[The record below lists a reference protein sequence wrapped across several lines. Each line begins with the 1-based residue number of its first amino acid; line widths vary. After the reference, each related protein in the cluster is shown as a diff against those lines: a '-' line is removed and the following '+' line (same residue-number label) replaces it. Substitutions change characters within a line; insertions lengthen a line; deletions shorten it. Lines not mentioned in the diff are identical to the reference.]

1 MMRRFGSIIIYALF
15 LLSVFSC
22 KTQYEMLLS
31 SSDEDA
37 KYEAA
42 WQLYNDGKYRK
53 AAAMF
58 ESLSLLT
65 SGTARDDTVRY
76 YWALSNYK
84 YEDYVT
90 AEANFTSYLDSY
102 PRSEFSSEAR
112 FLKLD
117 CMYRSTYR
125 YELDQNPTRMA
136 IMSISEYINEY
147 PRSDRI
153 TTCRQ
158 MLDDLNC
165 RLDTKEFEAAR
176 LYYKMED
183 YIAARTSFKNI
194 LKDNADNLYRE
205 QILYYIAKSAYKYAY
220 LSVPAKQKERYM
232 EFEDEYLNFIGE
244 LPDSRYRK
252 DLDVLYDRCQ
262 KFLHGNVASDKKSL
276 KKAEKDDRKTER
288 ELKID

>member
-1 MMRRFGSIIIYALF
+1 MRKFNIHLIVALMLF
-15 LLSVFSC
+15 FIAGC

-31 SSDEDA
+31 SSDEEA
-37 KYEAA
+37 KYAAA
-42 WQLYNDGKYRK
+42 WQLFDNGKYRK

-76 YWALSNYK
+76 YWALSNYR

-102 PRSEFSSEAR
+102 PRSSFSSEAR

-136 IMSISEYINEY
+136 IVAISEYIVEY
-147 PRSDRI
+147 PNSDRVQ
-153 TTCRQ
+153 TCRR
-158 MLDDLNC
+158 MLDELNC

-244 LPDSRYRK
+244 LPDSQYRK
-252 DLDVLYDRCQ
+252 DLDGLYDRCQ
-262 KFLHGNVASDKKSL
+262 KFLRGDSVMDKAAL
-276 KKAEKDDRKTER
+276 KKEKKDDRKTER
-288 ELKID
+288 ELNKK

>member
-136 IMSISEYINEY
+136 IMSISEYISEY
-147 PRSDRI
+147 PRSERI
-153 TTCRQ
+153 MTCRQ

-244 LPDSRYRK
+244 LPDSKYRK

-262 KFLHGNVASDKKSL
+262 KFLHGNVVGDKKSL